1 MHKWIAIATP
11 DDYAQLANIK
21 ELGTSASEIVDR
33 LKQYLSDKVKGVLVE
48 HPYVDKDY
56 RSTYYGF
63 YAKKGQRYDP
73 FCVRLHFFNEH
84 VRLADDLTL
93 ESASGELRENYFG
106 YMIVRPTIIAPI
118 GRTVLSTHAVK
129 EFAGA
134 IIDAEYVV
142 HVLGNRLNVKGF
154 PFMQQHTDISVC
166 AHAACWGI
174 LRHYSARYRTYA
186 ERLVY
191 DITKMAG
198 SGDPGGL
205 TPSRGLVVSQASQV
219 FSKAGLYPDV
229 YGRHEFSNFER
240 LLMAYIES
248 GFPVFAAMGKRHHAI
263 SVIGHGPPDRN
274 ALKESN
280 EIQYAWEA
288 TQSFYVVDDN
298 RMPYQLVDGLDA
310 ADYRIAD
317 IDAFIVPLPEKIF
330 FPGEAVEERIED
342 LLRNGILDLDFS
354 FLTSPVVRYF
364 VTTSASLKR
373 YFNETKSQFPPDL
386 YTALIELVLPQFV
399 WVAELANLDDWKHK
413 RFNSLMIFDATA
425 SALEPLPYF
434 VLMDQKKALIFD
446 RAISNG
452 AGFVEFGDST
462 LNPMSEFRTNLQ
474 SRL

>member
-11 DDYAQLANIK
+11 DDYAQLASIK
-21 ELGTSASEIVDR
+21 ELQSAASTIVER
-33 LKQYLSDKVKGVLVE
+33 LKEHLTDKVKGVLVE
-48 HPYVDKDY
+48 YPYVDKDY

-73 FCVRLHFFNEH
+73 FCVRLHFFNDR
-84 VRLADDLTL
+84 VRLTEDLTL
-93 ESASGELRENYFG
+93 ETTSNNLSKDYFG
-106 YMIVRPTIIAPI
+106 YMIVRPTIITPI
-118 GRTVLSTHAVK
+118 GRTILSIDIVK
-129 EFAGA
+129 EFSGA
-134 IIDAEYVV
+134 IIDAKYTV
-142 HVLGNRLNVKGF
+142 HVLGYRLEVNGF

-174 LRHYSARYRTYA
+174 LRHYSERYRAYA

-205 TPSRGLVVSQASQV
+205 TPSRGLVVPQASQI
-219 FSKAGLYPDV
+219 FSQAGLYPDV
-229 YGRHEFSNFER
+229 YGRRQFKANFER
-240 LLMAYIES
+240 LMMAYVES
-248 GFPVFAAMGKRHHAI
+248 GFPVFAAMQSRQHAI
-263 SVIGHGPPDRN
+263 SVIGHGSPDRN
-274 ALKESN
+274 ALQASQAP
-280 EIQYAWEA
+280 QYAWDA

-310 ADYRIAD
+310 ADYKISD

-330 FPGEAVEERIED
+330 FPGEAVERHVEH
-342 LLRNGILDLDFS
+342 LLSNGILGLDFS
-354 FLTSPVVRYF
+354 FLVSPVIRYF
-364 VTTSASLKR
+364 VTTSAALKR
-373 YFNETKSQFPPDL
+373 YFKDNKSQFPPDL
-386 YTALIELVLPQFV
+386 YTALVELVLPQFV
-399 WVAELANLDDWKHK
+399 WIAELASLTEWQHK

-434 VLMDQKKALIFD
+434 VVMDQKRALIFD

-452 AGFVEFGDST
+452 AGYIEFGDHV
-462 LNPMSEFRTNLQ
+462 LNPMSEFRNLQ

>member
-1 MHKWIAIATP
+1 MYKWIAIATP
-11 DDYAQLANIK
+11 DDYTQLANIK
-21 ELGTSASEIVDR
+21 ELEKSASEIADR
-33 LKQYLSDKVKGVLVE
+33 LKQYLSDGVKGVLVE
-48 HPYVDKDY
+48 YPYVDKDY

-73 FCVRLHFFNEH
+73 FCVRLHFFNQY
-84 VRLADDLTL
+84 VRLKDDLTL
-93 ESASGELRENYFG
+93 ESASGELHENYFG

-118 GRTVLSTHAVK
+118 GRTILSTRAVQ

-142 HVLGNRLNVKGF
+142 HVLGNRMVVKGF

-174 LRHYSARYRTYA
+174 LRHYSVRYHTYA

-198 SGDPGGL
+198 SGNPGGL
-205 TPSRGLVVSQASQV
+205 TPSRGLVMSQASQV
-219 FSKAGLYPDV
+219 FTKAGLYPDV
-229 YGRHEFSNFER
+229 YGRCEFTNFDR

-248 GFPVFAAMGKRHHAI
+248 GFPVFAAMGKHQHAI

-274 ALKESN
+274 ALNEST

-298 RMPYQLVDGLDA
+298 RMPYQLVDCLDA
-310 ADYRIAD
+310 AEYKITD

-330 FPGEAVEERIED
+330 YPGEAVEGRIED

-364 VTTSASLKR
+364 VTTSAALKR
-373 YFNETKSQFPPDL
+373 YFKETKSQFPPDL
-386 YTALIELVLPQFV
+386 FIALIELVLPQFV
-399 WVAELANLDDWKHK
+399 WIAELANLDDWKHK
-413 RFNSLMIFDATA
+413 RFNSLVIFDATA

-434 VLMDQKKALIFD
+434 LVTGQTKALIFD
-446 RAISNG
+446 RAIDG
-452 AGFVEFGDST
+452 VGYIEYGDAP
-462 LNPMSEFRTNLQ
+462 LNPMSEFRSNLQ
-474 SRL
+474 SRM